1 MSVHGQAERPARRLG
16 EGLLTARARRIVARI
31 DLAELP
37 PELRERI
44 PPRARLTFPSQ
55 GQTSDVAFAEG
66 DGRAVVIKRCAHRV
80 YLDWLRREQA
90 ALRAL
95 AKSAV
100 PIPRF
105 VAYAE
110 VETSGQPVGWLLMS
124 RLPGTPFLGA
134 AIEASPA
141 QREQMFLRLGRLVR
155 SLHATRVPL
164 ELTHEV
170 SWLSRQ
176 IERARVNLP
185 WCDGTAAGLAE
196 LERSRPGLVQETLIH
211 GDLALDNVLVDE
223 RGELRLIDWADG
235 GPGDPRHDVALALQT
250 KPELELSAEALDA
263 FFSGYGAAVLDEGA
277 RDWFVRLYD
286 FF

>member
-1 MSVHGQAERPARRLG
+1 MA
-16 EGLLTARARRIVARI
+16 ARI

-37 PELRERI
+37 PELGEHVS
-44 PPRARLTFPSQ
+44 PRARLTFPSQ
-55 GQTSDVAFAEG
+55 GQTSNVAFAAV
-66 DGRAVVIKRCAHRV
+66 DGRVVVVKRCAHRV

-95 AKSAV
+95 ADSGL

-124 RLPGTPFLGA
+124 RLAGAPFLGA
-134 AIEASPA
+134 AIDASPT
-141 QREQMFLRLGRLVR
+141 QREQMFRRLGQLVR

-164 ELTHEV
+164 EPTHEV
-170 SWLSRQ
+170 PWLSRQ

-185 WCDGTAAGLAE
+185 WCDGTALGLAE
-196 LERSRPGLVQETLIH
+196 LERSRPVPVQETLIH

-223 RGELRLIDWADG
+223 RGELSLIDWADG
-235 GPGDPRHDVALALQT
+235 GLGDPRHDLALALHT
-250 KPELELSAEALDA
+250 TPELELSAEALDA
-263 FFSGYGAAVLDEGA
+263 FFTGYGTAALDEET

>member
-1 MSVHGQAERPARRLG
+1 M
-16 EGLLTARARRIVARI
+16 
-31 DLAELP
+31 
-37 PELRERI
+37 
-44 PPRARLTFPSQ
+44 
-55 GQTSDVAFAEG
+55 DVR
-66 DGRAVVIKRCAHRV
+66 DGRVVVIKRCAHRV

-95 AKSAV
+95 GDSGL

-110 VETSGQPVGWLLMS
+110 VETGGQPVGWLLMS
-124 RLPGTPFLGA
+124 RLAGTPFLGA

-141 QREQMFLRLGRLVR
+141 EREQMFRRLGRLVR

-164 ELTHEV
+164 ALTHEV
-170 SWLSRQ
+170 SWISRQ
-176 IERARVNLP
+176 VERARANLP
-185 WCDGTAAGLAE
+185 WCDGTAMGLAE
-196 LERSRPGLVQETLIH
+196 LERSRPVLVQETLIH

-223 RGELRLIDWADG
+223 HGALSLIDWADG
-235 GPGDPRHDVALALQT
+235 GPGDPRHDLALALQT

-263 FFSGYGAAVLDEGA
+263 FFAGYGTVALDEQT

>member
-1 MSVHGQAERPARRLG
+1 MAP
-16 EGLLTARARRIVARI
+16 I

-37 PELRERI
+37 PTLAEHV
-44 PPRARLTFPSQ
+44 PPQARLTFPPQ
-55 GQTSDVAFAEG
+55 GKTSDVAFAAG
-66 DGRAVVIKRCAHRV
+66 DDGRNVVVKRCAHRI

-95 AKSAV
+95 ADSGL

-105 VAYAE
+105 IAYAE
-110 VETSGQPVGWLLMS
+110 GEKGGQPVGWLLMS
-124 RLPGTPFLGA
+124 RLAGTPFLGA
-134 AIEASPA
+134 AIEAQPR
-141 QREQMFLRLGRLVR
+141 QRVSMFRRLGEVVR
-155 SLHATRVPL
+155 RLHATRVPHDL
-164 ELTHEV
+164 RREG

-176 IERARVNLP
+176 IEQARMNLP
-185 WCDGTAAGLAE
+185 WCDGTALGLAE
-196 LERSRPGLVQETLIH
+196 LERSRPVLVQETLIH

-223 RGELRLIDWADG
+223 HGELRLIDWADG

-250 KPELELSAEALDA
+250 RPELELSAEALDA
-263 FFSGYGAAVLDEGA
+263 FFAGYGAAALDEET

>member
-1 MSVHGQAERPARRLG
+1 MA
-16 EGLLTARARRIVARI
+16 ARI

-37 PELRERI
+37 PELGEHVS
-44 PPRARLTFPSQ
+44 PRARLTFPSQ
-55 GQTSDVAFAEG
+55 GQTSDVAFAAV
-66 DGRAVVIKRCAHRV
+66 DGRAVVVKRCAHRV
-80 YLDWLRREQA
+80 YLDWLRREQV

-95 AKSAV
+95 AGSEL

-110 VETSGQPVGWLLMS
+110 VETRGQTVGWLLMS
-124 RLPGTPFLGA
+124 RLAGTPFLGA
-134 AIEASPA
+134 AIDASPA
-141 QREQMFLRLGRLVR
+141 QREQMFRRLGQLVR
-155 SLHATRVPL
+155 SLHVTRAPL

-170 SWLSRQ
+170 PWLSRQ

-185 WCDGTAAGLAE
+185 WCDGTALGLAE
-196 LERSRPGLVQETLIH
+196 LERSRPVPVQETLIH

-223 RGELRLIDWADG
+223 RGELSLIDWADG
-235 GPGDPRHDVALALQT
+235 GLGDPRHDLALALHT
-250 KPELELSAEALDA
+250 RPELELSAEALDA
-263 FFSGYGAAVLDEGA
+263 FFAGYCTAALDEET

>member
-1 MSVHGQAERPARRLG
+1 MA
-16 EGLLTARARRIVARI
+16 ARI

-37 PELRERI
+37 PELGEHVQ
-44 PPRARLTFPSQ
+44 PRARLTFPTQ
-55 GQTSDVAFAEG
+55 GRTSDVAFAHADMDVR
-66 DGRAVVIKRCAHRV
+66 DGRVVVIKRCAHRV

-95 AKSAV
+95 ADSGL

-110 VETSGQPVGWLLMS
+110 VETGGQPVGWLLMS
-124 RLPGTPFLGA
+124 RLAGTPFLGA

-141 QREQMFLRLGRLVR
+141 EREQMFRRLGRLVR

-164 ELTHEV
+164 ALTHEV
-170 SWLSRQ
+170 SWISRQ
-176 IERARVNLP
+176 VERARANLP
-185 WCDGTAAGLAE
+185 WCDGTAMGLAE
-196 LERSRPGLVQETLIH
+196 LERSRPVLVQETLIH

-223 RGELRLIDWADG
+223 HGALSLIDWADG
-235 GPGDPRHDVALALQT
+235 GPGDPRHDLALALQT

-263 FFSGYGAAVLDEGA
+263 FFAGYGTVALDEQT